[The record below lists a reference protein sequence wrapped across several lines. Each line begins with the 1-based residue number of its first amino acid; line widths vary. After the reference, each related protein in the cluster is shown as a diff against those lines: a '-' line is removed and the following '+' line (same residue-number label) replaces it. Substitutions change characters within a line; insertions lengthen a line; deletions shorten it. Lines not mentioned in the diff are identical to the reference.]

1 MNLLFISI
9 SVLILLIVIIAAAKP
24 IIAGIKAKSEFN
36 EEKKNEKEKKE
47 NISQDEEILDKL
59 KDKNLSEEDL
69 KNLYEEIKNKD
80 KEEK

>member
-1 MNLLFISI
+1 MTLLFISI
-9 SVLILLIVIIAAAKP
+9 SVLILLIDIIVAAKP

-36 EEKKNEKEKKE
+36 EEKKNEKEKEE

-80 KEEK
+80 KEDK

>member
-9 SVLILLIVIIAAAKP
+9 SVLILLIVIIVAANP

-69 KNLYEEIKNKD
+69 KNLYKEIKNKD

>member
-9 SVLILLIVIIAAAKP
+9 SVLILLIVIIVAAKP

-59 KDKNLSEEDL
+59 KDKNLSKEDL
-69 KNLYEEIKNKD
+69 KNLYKEIKNKD

>member
-36 EEKKNEKEKKE
+36 EEKKNEKEKEE

-69 KNLYEEIKNKD
+69 KKLYFEWKSLESLD
-80 KEEK
+80 S

>member
-80 KEEK
+80 KEDK